1 MGLLNPQNF
10 IYGLSLALLVLIY
23 LRSRSRPTIQVSSV
37 MLFDQAPA
45 PVASVRQMR
54 TDALFWLEMA
64 TLAALTLAIAG
75 LYVMRPRVAGQGRSH
90 ALVFDLG
97 AGMSAREGS
106 GTRLDQAR
114 REAMEIVGQAPVGDE
129 FSVIG
134 YALEAQV
141 RHPQT
146 ANLADLRKALGDLV
160 PMAVPARAAALRA
173 ALIRARGASEIDL
186 FADRPP
192 PAAIVADAA
201 STARMNFHLV
211 GSSDSNLAIVSLDPG
226 IPGSTPGRALIRN
239 FSARPQLCELAI
251 DLGDREEFHQ
261 THMLA
266 PREQAVVAFGPIR
279 SAGVLHAR
287 ILTPDAIEADNDRY
301 AYAPSDRPARALVL
315 SPDAAVRDD
324 IARVLLAVNANFQ
337 IETADPAKY
346 LAQAKASGP
355 NARPLELAVMHDC
368 YVPAAGA
375 ASTLLIYPPQLAKNL
390 PYAAAIGISV
400 RGTLAGADIR
410 SYEVGEAPPLESLA
424 LGATRI
430 VATPEWMDLI
440 ATAAGPGHP
449 SIPLAAIG
457 RAAGGPVAVLA
468 FDVRG
473 HLLLAPDHLDAL
485 VLTVDLIKQLTAPRD
500 ILIVPTGADVSITAT
515 ATARVTRP
523 DASIRIVAA
532 DKWGRVRI
540 RPLQAGRYVVESGGE
555 TTQVFANYYD
565 AAESDLGA
573 KSQAEETTPA
583 EKSAGVSN
591 AQAAGEVQPL
601 VFILIALALLALTI
615 ESALLIG
622 HAGGW
627 GMRHV

>member
-10 IYGLSLALLVLIY
+10 IYGLSLALLILIY
-23 LRSRSRPTIQVSSV
+23 LRSRPRPTIEVSSL
-37 MLFDQAPA
+37 MLFDEAPA
-45 PVASVRQMR
+45 PVASVRHFR
-54 TDALFWLEMA
+54 IDPLFWLEMA
-64 TLAALTLAIAG
+64 TLTALTLAIAG
-75 LYVMRPRVAGQGRSH
+75 LYVMRPRTPGHGRIH

-114 REAMEIVGQAPVGDE
+114 REAMKIINQAPVGDE
-129 FSVIG
+129 FSVIA
-134 YALEAQV
+134 YALEAQA

-146 ANLADLRKALGDLV
+146 ANLAELRKALGDLV
-160 PMAVPARAAALRA
+160 PMAVPARTAALRA
-173 ALIRARGASEIDL
+173 ALIRARIASEIDL

-192 PAAIVADAA
+192 ATAILADAA
-201 STARMNFHLV
+201 SAARVNFHLV
-211 GSSDSNLAIVSLDPG
+211 GSGDSNLAIVSLDPG
-226 IPGSTPGRALIRN
+226 IPGATRGRAVIRN
-239 FSARPQLCELAI
+239 FSARSHPCELAI
-251 DLGDREEFHQ
+251 DLGNNEEFHQ
-261 THMLA
+261 TLMLA
-266 PREQAVVAFGPIR
+266 PREQVVVPFGPIR
-279 SAGVLHAR
+279 TGGVLHAR
-287 ILTPDAIEADNDRY
+287 ILTPDAIDADNNRY
-301 AYAPSDRPARALVL
+301 AYAPSDRPAQVLVL

-346 LAQAKASGP
+346 LAQANASGP
-355 NARPLELAVMHDC
+355 NAKPLELAVMHDC

-375 ASTLLIYPPQLAKNL
+375 ASTLLIYPPHLVKNL

-400 RGTLAGADIR
+400 QGTLASADIR
-410 SYEVGEAPPLESLA
+410 SYGMGEAPGIESLT

-430 VATPEWMDLI
+430 VAIPEWMDLI
-440 ATAAGPGHP
+440 ATATGPGHS

-457 RAAGGPVAVLA
+457 RAAGGPVGVLA
-468 FDVRG
+468 FDVRD

-500 ILIVPTGADVSITAT
+500 ILIVPTGADVSVPAT
-515 ATARVTRP
+515 GTARVTQP
-523 DASIRIVAA
+523 DASARTVTA
-532 DKWGRVRI
+532 DKWGHVRI
-540 RPLQAGRYVVESGGE
+540 RPLQAGRYTVESGGE

-573 KSQAEETTPA
+573 KSQAEANAPA
-583 EKSAGVSN
+583 QKAAAASN
-591 AQAAGEVQPL
+591 AQSAREAQPL

-622 HAGGW
+622 HAGRW